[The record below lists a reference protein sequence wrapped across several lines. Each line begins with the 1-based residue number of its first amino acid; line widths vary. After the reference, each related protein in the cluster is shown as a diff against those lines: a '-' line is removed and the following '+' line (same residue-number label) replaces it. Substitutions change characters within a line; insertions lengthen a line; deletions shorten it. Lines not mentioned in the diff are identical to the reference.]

1 MVQVIYNS
9 TLPST
14 ITFTYPPT
22 TTTTTNHPL
31 LSSLSPAE
39 FLFGDAKSYTFM
51 SNGYVAVPG
60 INDANEYEDT
70 VEAMNI
76 MGMPEEEQ
84 SGEYLYNNPPPVRPL
99 VDCRRVWRN
108 FMMDTHNSH
117 VTSSGAFDLQ
127 TFETASLCV
136 NWFFHHFLLSLSLSL

>member
-1 MVQVIYNS
+1 
-9 TLPST
+9 
-14 ITFTYPPT
+14 
-22 TTTTTNHPL
+22 
-31 LSSLSPAE
+31 
-39 FLFGDAKSYTFM
+39 M

-84 SGEYLYNNPPPVRPL
+84 SGEYLYNNPPPERPL
-99 VDCRRVWRN
+99 VDCKSLEK
-108 FMMDTHNSH
+108 FQDDTHNSN
-117 VTSSGAFDLQ
+117 VMSSGAFDLQ

-136 NWFFHHFLLSLSLSL
+136 N